1 MERLLGILLLLISIT
16 TFGQPSVQLD
26 SKGYYEVVVE
36 IENDNLFQNSIN
48 WLNTYYENPDKVLK
62 GKIDSEYLRVSAKHR
77 EGNGIPAFDYTL
89 EINLKPNKYRI
100 RYQITELTAGGMTWK
115 FSSYYKADGRLKKM
129 NKNKVER
136 IEAEVHST
144 LSNHFQYLMKSK
156 EDNDW

>member
-1 MERLLGILLLLISIT
+1 
-16 TFGQPSVQLD
+16 
-26 SKGYYEVVVE
+26 
-36 IENDNLFQNSIN
+36 
-48 WLNTYYENPDKVLK
+48 
-62 GKIDSEYLRVSAKHR
+62 
-77 EGNGIPAFDYTL
+77 
-89 EINLKPNKYRI
+89 
-100 RYQITELTAGGMTWK
+100 MTWK